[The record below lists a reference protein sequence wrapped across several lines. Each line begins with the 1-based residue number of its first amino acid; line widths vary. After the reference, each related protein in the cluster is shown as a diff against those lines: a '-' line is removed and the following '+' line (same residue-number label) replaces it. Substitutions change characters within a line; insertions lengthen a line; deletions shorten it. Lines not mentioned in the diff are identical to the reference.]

1 MVRRLT
7 VSQPMVEQTS
17 LPPVTAIY
25 TAFLCVLF
33 GANAV
38 AIKISLVGLGIYTTA
53 ALRFS
58 IATLVIWAWAF
69 STQKPLKITAIQFLK
84 LVPSGVIFF
93 CQLALF
99 YTGLSKTTASHGTLI
114 SNALPFIIMVL
125 AHFFIPGETI
135 TWKKTTGL
143 LIGFI
148 GVVVLFSDKVT
159 LTGHGLEGDMIVLA
173 AVLFWGCNAVYVK
186 RIIHDFHPVQITLYP
201 MAIALP
207 LLIIGSLFVDNE
219 RVRFLNPDII
229 SAMVYQALVTASFA
243 FIAWNTLVKRYGTT
257 LLHSFVFI
265 MPLSGVFFGVLL
277 LNEPLTANLM
287 VSIAL
292 VTTGLIVVN
301 KNGIKRPVEQP
312 AKQEG

>member
-7 VSQPMVEQTS
+7 ANIPMVEGTA
-17 LPPVTAIY
+17 LPPVTAVY

-38 AIKISLVGLGIYTTA
+38 AVKISLVGLGIYTTA

-58 IATLVIWAWAF
+58 IAALVICAWACL
-69 STQKPLKITAIQFLK
+69 TRKPLRITTVQFSK
-84 LVPSGVIFF
+84 LVPLGIIFF

-114 SNALPFIIMVL
+114 ANALPFIIMVL

-143 LIGFI
+143 LIGFT
-148 GVVVLFSDKVT
+148 GVVVLFSDQVVMTKD
-159 LTGHGLEGDMIVLA
+159 GFDGDMIVLL
-173 AVLFWGCNAVYVK
+173 AVLFWGFNAVYAK
-186 RIIHDFHPVQITLYP
+186 KIIHDFHPVQITLYP
-201 MAIALP
+201 MAIAVP
-207 LLIIGSLFVDNE
+207 FLIVGSMFFDQE
-219 RVRFLNPDII
+219 RVRFLSPDII
-229 SAMVYQALVTASFA
+229 SAMVYQTLVTASFA

-265 MPLSGVFFGVLL
+265 MPLSGVFFGILL
-277 LNEPLTANLM
+277 LKEPLTANLM
-287 VSIAL
+287 VSILL
-292 VTTGLIVVN
+292 VTTGLVVVN
-301 KNGIKRPVEQP
+301 RNKIKQVVS
-312 AKQEG
+312 

>member
-1 MVRRLT
+1 MT
-7 VSQPMVEQTS
+7 VSLPMVEQTS
-17 LPPVTAIY
+17 LPLVTAMY

-38 AIKISLVGLGIYTTA
+38 AVKISLVGLGIYTTA

-58 IATLVIWAWAF
+58 VAALVIGAWAF
-69 STQKPLKITAIQFLK
+69 STQKPLKISAAQFLK

-93 CQLALF
+93 CQLSLF

-148 GVVVLFSDKVT
+148 GVVVLFSDQVT
-159 LTGHGLEGDMIVLA
+159 LAGQGLEGDMIVLA
-173 AVLFWGCNAVYVK
+173 AVVFWGCNAVYVK
-186 RIIHDFHPVQITLYP
+186 KVIHEFHPVQITLYP
-201 MAIALP
+201 MVIALP

-219 RVRFLNPDII
+219 RVHDLTPDII

-277 LNEPLTANLM
+277 LKEPLTANLM
-287 VSIAL
+287 VSILL
-292 VTTGLIVVN
+292 VTAGLVVVN
-301 KNGIKRPVEQP
+301 RNPTKLTVKQT
-312 AKQEG
+312 AKQTAKTGG